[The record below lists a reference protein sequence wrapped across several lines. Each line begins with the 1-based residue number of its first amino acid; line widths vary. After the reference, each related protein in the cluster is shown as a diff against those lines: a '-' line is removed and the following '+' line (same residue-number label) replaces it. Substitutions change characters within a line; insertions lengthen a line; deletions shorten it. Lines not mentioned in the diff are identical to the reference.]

1 MELQADLKKN
11 WTKNRAIISTY
22 GKKTELF
29 DNTTYFHILQDVI
42 LMIHFLVTK
51 QKKDQQNN
59 ERAQPLTKR
68 IYNPITAMGFLAMF
82 TFHLCTTKR

>member
-29 DNTTYFHILQDVI
+29 YNTTYFHIL
-42 LMIHFLVTK
+42 
-51 QKKDQQNN
+51 KD
-59 ERAQPLTKR
+59 
-68 IYNPITAMGFLAMF
+68 M
-82 TFHLCTTKR
+82 